1 MRWGGEV
8 GLALGPARA
17 AHFVSEEARKGQ
29 CLTRQVLLTH
39 RSEMRLDGES
49 AISLSLELD
58 VVGFGCGMAELIET
72 TDNVPTT
79 KGSRD

>member
-49 AISLSLELD
+49 AISLSRAR
-58 VVGFGCGMAELIET
+58 CGRLWLW
-72 TDNVPTT
+72 NGGVN
-79 KGSRD
+79 RDDR